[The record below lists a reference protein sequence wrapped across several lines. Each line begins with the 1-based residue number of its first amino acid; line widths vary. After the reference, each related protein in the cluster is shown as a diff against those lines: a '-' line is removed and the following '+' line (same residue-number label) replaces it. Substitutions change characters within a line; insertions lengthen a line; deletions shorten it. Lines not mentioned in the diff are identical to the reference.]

1 MGSAM
6 FYSGIRRFARIVM
19 VLLTGS
25 MLSGCYYFQSAVGQL
40 NVISKSR
47 SIDKLV
53 NDNSTDAELKQKLLR
68 VQTIRTYASS
78 ELALP
83 DNKSYKRYADIK
95 RDSVVWNVFA
105 ASELSVTPAQWCFP
119 VVGCVAYRG
128 YFSYAKA
135 KTFGA
140 KLAKGGFD
148 VFVGGVPAYSTL
160 GWFNDPLLNTVINY
174 SDVNLAGLIFHELA
188 HQVVFVKGD
197 TTFNES
203 FATAVELEGMRRW
216 LQAAGDAE
224 GYHAYVQDQRR
235 EERVIGLILDYRDR
249 LKTLYESDITD
260 DEKRQQKT
268 QTFADLKQAYQDM
281 RADWQG
287 PSRFDGWF
295 AKPWNNATM
304 VPFAAYYDWVPAF
317 TALLESTNGDLA
329 VFYSEVERLAKL
341 KADKRAAKLDDMTK
355 LALGAQSGHSA

>member
-1 MGSAM
+1 
-6 FYSGIRRFARIVM
+6 
-19 VLLTGS
+19 

-47 SIDKLV
+47 SIEKLV

-68 VQTIRTYASS
+68 VQTMRAFASR
-78 ELALP
+78 ELGLP
-83 DNKSYKRYADIK
+83 DNRSYKRYADIK
-95 RDSVVWNVFA
+95 RDNVVWNVFA
-105 ASELSVTPAQWCFP
+105 ASELSVTPARWCFP
-119 VVGCVAYRG
+119 IVGCVAYRG

-140 KLAKGGFD
+140 KLEKGGFD

-160 GWFNDPLLNTVINY
+160 GWFNDPLLNTVIKY

-216 LQAAGDAE
+216 LQAQGDEQAYE
-224 GYHAYVQDQRR
+224 LYVQDQRR
-235 EERVIGLILDYRDR
+235 EERVIGMILDYRDR
-249 LKTLYESDITD
+249 LKTLYASGITD
-260 DEKRQQKT
+260 DEKRQ
-268 QTFADLKQAYQDM
+268 LKKQIFTELKLAYQEL
-281 RADWQG
+281 RADWSG

-304 VPFAAYYDWVPAF
+304 IPFAAYYDWVPAF
-317 TALLESTNGDLA
+317 TALLDKANGDLA
-329 VFYSEVERLAKL
+329 TFYKEVEKLARLQ
-341 KADKRAAKLDDMTK
+341 ADIRTEKLDQMTQ
-355 LALGAQSGHSA
+355 LALIEQPAHSG